1 MKDILSNVGVVESVG
16 NTDQSISG
24 LQFDSR
30 KVKPD
35 NIFVAVNGTQVDG
48 HLFIDQAIQKGA
60 KTIICEILPFELIE
74 DVTYLKVENSAMA
87 LGLLASNSYENPSKN
102 LKLVGITGT
111 NGKTT
116 IATLLYELFLK
127 LGYKAGL
134 LSTIRIMIGEE
145 EVVATHTTPDPVQ
158 LNELLYKMVEAG
170 CSHVFMEVS
179 SHSVHQNRIAGLEF
193 CGGVFSNITHDHL
206 DYHKTFAE
214 YLRVKKQF
222 FDDLPKAAFALSN
235 TDDRNGNI
243 VLQNTIATKKTYG
256 LKGLADYK
264 AKIIENSFEGLQLNI
279 NNNEVWSSLVGEFNA
294 SNLVAVYAVA
304 DLLKEK
310 PSEILTALSSVE
322 PVEGRFDMIKS
333 SNSIVCIVDYAH
345 TPDAIKKLLETINT
359 IRTRNENMIVLV
371 GAGGDRDKSKRSEM
385 GLIAGRL
392 SDRLI
397 ITSDNPRSEDPEKII
412 EDIKAGLDPV
422 DYKKVI
428 SISNRKEAIKT
439 ACMLA
444 QSGDIVVVAGKGHE
458 NYQEINGVKHPF
470 NDKEILRD
478 ALLVN
483 TNSN

>member
-145 EVVATHTTPDPVQ
+145 EVVATHTTPAPVQ